1 MIALLPGAPIGEVF
15 TLLPHPTNLVL
26 AELAQVHWPAGAWL
40 VVSLCQGRLGMG
52 ASRRRVNNNKIGE
65 S

>member
-40 VVSLCQGRLGMG
+40 VVSLYVKAGSAWAL
-52 ASRRRVNNNKIGE
+52 VVDV
-65 S
+65 

>member
-26 AELAQVHWPAGAWL
+26 AELAQVHWPGPGSWSHYVKAGSAWAL
-40 VVSLCQGRLGMG
+40 VDV
-52 ASRRRVNNNKIGE
+52 
-65 S
+65 